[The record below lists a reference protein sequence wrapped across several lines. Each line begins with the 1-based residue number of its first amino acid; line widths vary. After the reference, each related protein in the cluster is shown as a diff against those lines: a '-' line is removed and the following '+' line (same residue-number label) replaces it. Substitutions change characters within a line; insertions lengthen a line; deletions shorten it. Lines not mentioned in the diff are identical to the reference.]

1 MNPNWS
7 RWVWASIL
15 NHFSTVAQSIPLP
28 MHAEGVDERDTD
40 DLETNHVEVRVNGPF
55 VRELSRNYF
64 ELHVDVNILLHNFM
78 KETNESG
85 YDLATWSGIFQTAC
99 EGPINIYK
107 FGGEVGDDST
117 YVGCLTLRRGKYD
130 SLRLLYFGQTGRVE
144 RLRQSMVDAKY
155 EMHITVDG

>member
-7 RWVWASIL
+7 RWIWASIL
-15 NHFSTVAQSIPLP
+15 NHFKDVANGIPLP
-28 MHAEGVDERDTD
+28 MHAEGVDERDAA

-64 ELHVDVNILLHNFM
+64 KLDVDINLLLFNFM
-78 KETNESG
+78 SETAESG
-85 YDLATWSGIFQTAC
+85 YDLATWSGIFQAAA

-107 FGGEVGDDST
+107 FGGELVDDSS
-117 YVGCLTLRRGKYD
+117 YVGCLTLRHGKYD

-155 EMHITVDG
+155 AIYLMSE